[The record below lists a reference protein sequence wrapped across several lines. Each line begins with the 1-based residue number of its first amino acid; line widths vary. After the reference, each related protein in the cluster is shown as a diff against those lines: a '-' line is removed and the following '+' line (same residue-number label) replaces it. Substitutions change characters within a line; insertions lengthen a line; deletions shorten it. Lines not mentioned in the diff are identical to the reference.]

1 MKPNLL
7 SRLKI
12 QYKDL
17 LYVKENSRP
26 NLVKS
31 TISALTNNTY
41 IGDLKIREV
50 IDLINLT
57 SVPVNDYNFI
67 WEMFNEQ
74 ESC

>member
-31 TISALTNNTY
+31 TINALNNNAY

-57 SVPVNDYNFI
+57 NAPVNDYNFI
-67 WEMFNEQ
+67 WEMFNEK

>member
-31 TISALTNNTY
+31 TISALNNKTY

-57 SVPVNDYNFI
+57 STPVNDYNFI